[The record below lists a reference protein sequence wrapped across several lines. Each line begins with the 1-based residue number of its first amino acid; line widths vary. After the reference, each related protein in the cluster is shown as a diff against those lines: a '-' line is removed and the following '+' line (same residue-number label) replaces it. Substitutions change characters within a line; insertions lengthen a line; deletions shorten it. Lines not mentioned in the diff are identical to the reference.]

1 MTGATRKGKKK
12 NISNAKANAKI
23 GEAASDVIPRLSE
36 NKKKFLFRGGRT

>member
-23 GEAASDVIPRLSE
+23 EAASDVIPRLSE